1 MQSKIIKKVVIE
13 RKMIQKRG
21 SIALGTAANISV
33 FLVNHQPVVIKNFSF
48 FWSKLWRTLLANKT
62 FFVSSSSAGL
72 LSKAQRSHLG
82 SQFWSR
88 EFERM
93 SYCKNL
99 FSFPNNQMVPN
110 ILQSSIKAIFSTND
124 VKSCYE
130 YFENIDFLHL

>member
-1 MQSKIIKKVVIE
+1 MPKEINEKGNIYLFFKWYTVENKIMKKVVIE

-21 SIALGTAANISV
+21 SIALGTANISN

-88 EFERM
+88 ELERM

-99 FSFPNNQMVPN
+99 FYLTNNQIMPN
-110 ILQSSIKAIFSTND
+110 FFAKFYQS
-124 VKSCYE
+124 
-130 YFENIDFLHL
+130 YF

>member
-1 MQSKIIKKVVIE
+1 MKIVIFNFFFEWYIVQSKIMTKVVIK
-13 RKMIQKRG
+13 RKMIKKRG
-21 SIALGTAANISV
+21 SIALGTAANNSV

-88 EFERM
+88 QFERM
-93 SYCKNL
+93 SYCKIL
-99 FSFPNNQMVPN
+99 FTFTNNQMVPN
-110 ILQSSIKAIFSTND
+110 FLQSSIKAIFLPND
-124 VKSCYE
+124 IK
-130 YFENIDFLHL
+130 